1 MIMARDADYRTTKYD
16 LMVKKQRTY
25 DDSSMSAGG
34 HQHSQLSF
42 GWDSYI
48 FYLTL
53 KLIRQISDF
62 SIAD

>member
-25 DDSSMSAGG
+25 DDSSMSVGG

-42 GWDSYI
+42 GWDSYL

-53 KLIRQISDF
+53 N
-62 SIAD
+62 